1 MKRRK
6 FIYSVGTAS
15 SLLLVGNKLMGKELD
30 QNHALLANN
39 HSDIN
44 NKVGFNLN
52 EYPEKLPFIKNSN
65 ELIKPKALKR
75 GDTIAITAP
84 ASPTTMGEIANTIK
98 LFKNMGFNV
107 VVGDTIKNQNLN
119 FRYLSD
125 DDSIRAAEFMDFVKN
140 KDINA
145 IICGRGGYGV
155 MRTFPFL
162 DFNEI
167 KNNPKIIV
175 GFSDITALLNAINK
189 KSNLVCF
196 HGPVAT
202 TRFDSFTLANFT
214 KVLFDEQQ
222 FTKIENVFPEMINI
236 NEGYAQGEITGGNLK
251 MIISTLGTPYEIDIS
266 NKILFLEEINEHP
279 YEIDRMLTQ
288 LMLSNKLNNVKAVV
302 FGKFDNA
309 NKRMPF
315 HPYASFTIIEIIEQI
330 LKPFNIPIVYNL
342 PFGHTDLMLTL
353 PFGVKCE
360 LNTNKKT
367 LSIIESAV
375 SIT

>member
-1 MKRRK
+1 MKRRN
-6 FIYSVGTAS
+6 FIYSVGSVS
-15 SLLLVGNKLMGKELD
+15 SLLLVGNKLVGKELE
-30 QNHALLANN
+30 QNHTLLANN
-39 HSDIN
+39 SDISN
-44 NKVGFNLN
+44 RVGNNLN

-84 ASPTTMGEIANTIK
+84 ASPTNIGEISNTIK

-107 VVGDTIKNQNLN
+107 IVGDTIKNQNLN

-125 DDSIRAAEFMDFVKN
+125 DDNKRASEFMDFVKN
-140 KDINA
+140 KDVNA

-155 MRTFPFL
+155 MRTFPYL

-202 TRFDSFTLANFT
+202 SKFDSFTLANFT

-266 NKILFLEEINEHP
+266 NKILFLEEVNEHP

-288 LMLSNKLNNVKAVV
+288 LMLTNKLNTVKAIV
-302 FGKFDNA
+302 FGKFENA

-315 HPYASFTIIEIIEQI
+315 HPYASFTIIEVIEQL

-360 LNTNKKT
+360 LNTNKKS

-375 SIT
+375 SIS